1 MMFLSYSSLQPSY
14 HTSSVRI
21 FVRALLVFVLVLLLF
36 LLLLLPLLCFSSSLF
51 FFFFVF
57 LLLFLFLFLLL
68 LLLVVV
74 VLVVVVVVV
83 VGRNK
88 DWDPVENNNFL
99 TLGILWCSLRAFTQV
114 PAVLKNNFGGDN
126 PHVFDSDV

>member
-36 LLLLLPLLCFSSSLF
+36 LLLLLLLPLLCFSSSLF

-68 LLLVVV
+68 LLLV
-74 VLVVVVVVV
+74 VVVVVVV

>member
-1 MMFLSYSSLQPSY
+1 MIVCLFVCLS
-14 HTSSVRI
+14 VC
-21 FVRALLVFVLVLLLF
+21 
-36 LLLLLPLLCFSSSLF
+36 LC
-51 FFFFVF
+51 
-57 LLLFLFLFLLL
+57 
-68 LLLVVV
+68 VVV
-74 VLVVVVVVV
+74 VVVVAVAVAVAAAAAAVGVVVVVVV

>member
-1 MMFLSYSSLQPSY
+1 M
-14 HTSSVRI
+14 
-21 FVRALLVFVLVLLLF
+21 
-36 LLLLLPLLCFSSSLF
+36 
-51 FFFFVF
+51 
-57 LLLFLFLFLLL
+57 
-68 LLLVVV
+68 
-74 VLVVVVVVV
+74 VVVVVVEEVVVVVVVVVVEVVVVVVLV

>member
-1 MMFLSYSSLQPSY
+1 MAERTHQWIQKWLEAEQ
-14 HTSSVRI
+14 
-21 FVRALLVFVLVLLLF
+21 
-36 LLLLLPLLCFSSSLF
+36 CSSSCSCDCSCD
-51 FFFFVF
+51 VI
-57 LLLFLFLFLLL
+57 
-68 LLLVVV
+68 
-74 VLVVVVVVV
+74 VLVVV

-88 DWDPVENNNFL
+88 DWGPVENNNFL

>member
-36 LLLLLPLLCFSSSLF
+36 LLLLLLPLLCFSSSLF

-57 LLLFLFLFLLL
+57 LLFLFLFLLL
-68 LLLVVV
+68 L
-74 VLVVVVVVV
+74 VVVVV

>member
-1 MMFLSYSSLQPSY
+1 M
-14 HTSSVRI
+14 
-21 FVRALLVFVLVLLLF
+21 LVVVGLCLLLF
-36 LLLLLPLLCFSSSLF
+36 
-51 FFFFVF
+51 
-57 LLLFLFLFLLL
+57 
-68 LLLVVV
+68 VV
-74 VLVVVVVVV
+74 VVVVVVV

>member
-1 MMFLSYSSLQPSY
+1 MKPWFMAFMDDDDDDDD
-14 HTSSVRI
+14 
-21 FVRALLVFVLVLLLF
+21 
-36 LLLLLPLLCFSSSLF
+36 
-51 FFFFVF
+51 
-57 LLLFLFLFLLL
+57 
-68 LLLVVV
+68 
-74 VLVVVVVVV
+74 VVVVV

-88 DWDPVENNNFL
+88 DWGPVENNNFL

>member
-51 FFFFVF
+51 FFFFVV
-57 LLLFLFLFLLL
+57 LLLFLFLFLFLLL
-68 LLLVVV
+68 LLLV
-74 VLVVVVVVV
+74 VVVVVVV